1 MVFGIWLKNH
11 RNHMSI
17 FATCQVQ
24 NQIMLFQ
31 TCKKWLVHFSE
42 LCQICQNWEMVPKKP
57 LLFYCYNYCEKIFDC
72 VLVLGRI
79 AFYSFDLL
87 LFWCFQNRHICYLQ
101 MAVEILHA
109 KAHPYAYAFLHI
121 CIRRLGNTVKFL
133 TQNFF
138 S

>member
-1 MVFGIWLKNH
+1 
-11 RNHMSI
+11 MSI
-17 FATCQVQ
+17 FATRQVK

-42 LCQICQNWEMVPKKP
+42 LCQICQKWSLKSP
-57 LLFYCYNYCEKIFDC
+57 YCFTVITTVRKYSIVSYSAYI
-72 VLVLGRI
+72 GRI